1 MGEANATFTYRTLF
15 ISDVHLG
22 SRFCDA
28 TTFVDFL
35 ARNSAS
41 IVFLVGDTFDFWS
54 LGGRARWGDP
64 HGQVLRSLCAM
75 MQNGT
80 RIIVIPGNH
89 DDHLRSFL
97 GFEVGGI
104 EVHPYCV
111 HETVKGQR
119 FLVAHGDEHDRF
131 VQKSGRFARV
141 ACRWK
146 ERLAPSPHLLRRLSG
161 RGRHPKRTTTTSLWA
176 RFRYHFTD
184 IGNVE
189 RALAADAAQQRLD
202 GVISGHTHLPADR
215 MVGGV
220 RYLNCGDW
228 VRNCTAI
235 GEGWDGE
242 IGLIRW
248 TPSTAHRAAQRNVG
262 ANLHGAPI
270 NAVAAS

>member
-1 MGEANATFTYRTLF
+1 MGQADATFTYRSLF

-28 TTFVDFL
+28 STFADFL

-41 IVFLVGDTFDFWS
+41 IVFFVGDTFDFWS
-54 LGGRARWGDP
+54 LGGRIRWGDP
-64 HGQVLRSLCAM
+64 HGQVLRTLCAM
-75 MQNGT
+75 LQKGT

-89 DDHLRSFL
+89 DDHLRNFL
-97 GFEVGGI
+97 GFAVGGI
-104 EVHPYCV
+104 EVHPRCV
-111 HETVKGQR
+111 HETARGQR
-119 FLVAHGDEHDRF
+119 FLVAHGDEHDRL

-146 ERLAPSPHLLRRLSG
+146 ERLAPSPRLLRRLS
-161 RGRHPKRTTTTSLWA
+161 RSRLHIKPTTTSLWA
-176 RFRYHFTD
+176 HLRYQFAD

-189 RALAADAAQQRLD
+189 RALAADAAEQKLD
-202 GVISGHTHLPADR
+202 GVISGHTHLPEDR
-215 MVGGV
+215 LLGGV

-235 GEGWDGE
+235 REEWNGE

-248 TPSTAHRAAQRNVG
+248 TPSTSQRAEQRNLG
-262 ANLHGAPI
+262 ANLRGAHI
-270 NAVAAS
+270 NAVVAA